1 MATLA
6 RIPTASV
13 EIKSRYDFY
22 YYKKRMITV
31 SQGFLEGR
39 LNVDGG
45 VSCLKS
51 NQIIRNLNSEIGN
64 LVSKGPRL

>member
-1 MATLA
+1 
-6 RIPTASV
+6 
-13 EIKSRYDFY
+13 
-22 YYKKRMITV
+22 MITV

-39 LNVDGG
+39 FQVDGS
-45 VSCLKS
+45 VLRLES